1 MVRLG
6 SHMGDNDVTGR
17 GLLQESMGELSASLE
32 RAVGASRPIEH
43 RLLKGEFRERRV
55 IAGLRPFIPARF
67 SMTSG
72 VVVNS
77 RHEFSRQQDI
87 VLSDTMRAAPF
98 LAAGDLG
105 VHPVELV
112 DGVIEVKSSATSQ
125 TVAEAVESIASV
137 KRLAAYELRDFTR
150 VVGSGIGM
158 GQTNEKPFGGAVF
171 LGTSTNLRTL
181 FDAYLS
187 ACQDVDPVD
196 RPHVVTIVG
205 RGSIHWVQ
213 ADTTAGTLQTVEPL
227 PTNANAVA
235 LMPAGQSAL
244 LSFYIVLMKVL
255 SGYSP
260 PPIDLVEYVNA
271 AGGLGPLELTIQ
283 PF

>member
-1 MVRLG
+1 MA
-6 SHMGDNDVTGR
+6 DNDVTGF
-17 GLLQESMGELSASLE
+17 GLLQESMGELSDGLE

-72 VVVNS
+72 IVVNS
-77 RHEFSRQQDI
+77 RQEFSRQQDV

-112 DGVIEVKSSATSQ
+112 DGVIEVKSTATSR
-125 TVAEAVESIASV
+125 TVAEAVENIASV
-137 KRLAAYELRDFTR
+137 KRLAPYEMRDFTR

-171 LGTSTNLRTL
+171 LGASANLEAL
-181 FDAYLS
+181 LEAYLS
-187 ACQDVDPVD
+187 ACRDLNPVD
-196 RPHVVTIVG
+196 RPHALTIVG
-205 RGSIHWVQ
+205 HASIQWVRVD
-213 ADTTAGTLQTVEPL
+213 ATAGTLLSVEPL
-227 PTNANAVA
+227 PTNANAAA
-235 LMPAGQSAL
+235 LMPVGQNAL
-244 LSFYIVLMKVL
+244 LSFYMTLMKVL

-260 PPIDLVEYVNA
+260 PQFDLVGYVNA
-271 AGGLGPLELTIQ
+271 AGGLGPHEMTIQ
-283 PF
+283 PL